1 MLSYKAIAIC
11 NTVTI
16 ITGHGTTD
24 WFQSG
29 KGVCQGCIF
38 SPCLFNFYAE
48 YIIQNVRLD
57 VETVTVYFLGL
68 QNHCRWWLQPQIKR
82 CLLLGRNAMAN
93 LDGVLKS
100 RDIILPTK
108 GFLVKVM
115 DFLVVMYRC
124 EIWTI
129 NKAGHQRINAFQ
141 LWCWR
146 RLLKVPWTT
155 RRSNQSTLKEINLEY
170 SLERLMLKLKLQYF
184 GYLIWRANSLEKTLI
199 YREGL
204 RAKWEGS
211 DKDEMVGWHHQFN
224 GHEFEQTPGDSEGQR
239 SQASCSPRGCKDSDM
254 TECTH
259 MHT

>member
-1 MLSYKAIAIC
+1 M
-11 NTVTI
+11 T
-16 ITGHGTTD
+16 
-24 WFQSG
+24 
-29 KGVCQGCIF
+29 
-38 SPCLFNFYAE
+38 
-48 YIIQNVRLD
+48 
-57 VETVTVYFLGL
+57 
-68 QNHCRWWLQPQIKR
+68 
-82 CLLLGRNAMAN
+82 N
-93 LDGVLKS
+93 LDSILKS
-100 RDIILPTK
+100 REIILPTK

-184 GYLIWRANSLEKTLI
+184 GYLIWRANSLEKILI

-259 MHT
+259 MHI